1 MGVYRKKDKNGKPYG
16 PWIIQYPYAVD
27 PVTRKLKYTT
37 EKAGQSKRLAELAF
51 AKKMLDWEKKKHLG
65 LETKRDYTFAELVH
79 WYLDLPVAKKKKSY
93 IKDVERSRQLLEYFG
108 QKPAREI
115 RPVMIESFQQEM
127 LDRPCRKGTGYRPA
141 TVNRMHALMKRI
153 YSLAVREDLV
163 EKNPCLKVPML
174 PENNKRD
181 RVISHGEYQALLSH
195 LPKYAAHVVMTAYYT
210 GMRAGEIL
218 GLTWDRVD
226 VKEGFI
232 ELEEKDT
239 KTSEPRRIYYNGV
252 LKDMFLERNKV
263 RRIDHRFV
271 FTYRGKPIQ
280 RIYKSFK
287 KACEDAGIENFT
299 FHDLRHTFNTNM
311 RKAGVDRS
319 VIMKITGHKT
329 TSMFERYNT
338 VDKSEAREAMQRLD
352 EYLNMTSG
360 GSQITSLLLQGGTG
374 KKKGGRPDNPTP
386 LKN

>member
-1 MGVYRKKDKNGKPYG
+1 MGVYRRKGKNGKPYG
-16 PWIIQYPYAVD
+16 PWIIQYPRALD
-27 PVTRKLKYTT
+27 PATGKIRYTS
-37 EKAGQSKRLAELAF
+37 EKAGQSKRLADRAF
-51 AKKMLDWEKKKHLG
+51 ANKMVEWEKKKHLG
-65 LETKRDYTFAELVH
+65 LEAKKDFKFVELVH
-79 WYLDLPVAKKKKSY
+79 WYLGLPVAKKKKSY
-93 IKDVERSRQLLEYFG
+93 VKDVERSKHLVEYFG
-108 QKPAREI
+108 QKLAREI

-127 LDRPCRKGTGYRPA
+127 LDRPCCKGTGYRPA

-195 LPKYAAHVVMTAYYT
+195 LPEYAADVVVTAYYT
-210 GMRAGEIL
+210 GMRLGEIL
-218 GLTWDRVD
+218 GLTWKRVD
-226 VKEGFI
+226 PKEGFI
-232 ELEEKDT
+232 ELEEEDT

-252 LKDMFLERNKV
+252 LKDIFLARNKV
-263 RRIDHRFV
+263 RRIDHGFV
-271 FTYRGKPIQ
+271 FTYRGKHIQ

-287 KACEDAGIENFT
+287 KACENAGIENFT

-338 VDKSEAREAMQRLD
+338 VDKGEAREAMQRLD
-352 EYLNMTSG
+352 EHLNTNSG
-360 GSQITSLLLQGGTG
+360 GEITSLLLQGGTG
-374 KKKGGRPDNPTP
+374 KKKGGRLSKLTP